1 MFTTEKNLLPAVA
14 LGCTVL
20 LAAGCTDHQRLKKEV
35 VQAAQKQEEIRSYHF
50 TGTMD
55 LKLDPALFQG
65 VPPLTAGILSL
76 LKESRI
82 EYAGAASLTDAV
94 QMEADIKIT
103 PKGASAPT
111 IVPIL
116 IKDNKLYMQLPAVN
130 KPDEYMAFPL
140 DSTVPGS
147 PAAADRLKNTGRLT
161 SALSAKLF
169 EGLDPNWLDT
179 DNKTETLPDG
189 TTGKHIKLEIS
200 SKNQKAVCGLHGKH
214 PSRSAER
221 NCHQRPQLV
230 LPGRCLEE
238 DGGPAAGNGTNDNKP
253 GYRRTRLHTQAN
265 RPAAFFRR
273 CRGRQYHRMDSGTRQ
288 HQSAGHL
295 VQGNAQ
301 AGQTSERN
309 FAAPAQAGAGQI
321 RRSPGFAPQTQV

>member
-20 LAAGCTDHQRLKKEV
+20 LAAGCTDHQQLKKEV

-200 SKNQKAVCGLHGKH
+200 SKNQKAAADYMASTLPALLNEIVTSGLSSSSQADVWKKTAG
-214 PSRSAER
+214 
-221 NCHQRPQLV
+221 QLQV
-230 LPGRCLEE
+230 TAPTTINLVI
-238 DGGPAAGNGTNDNKP
+238 DGQ
-253 GYRRTRLHTQAN
+253 GYIRRQTGLLH
-265 RPAAFFRR
+265 F
-273 CRGRQYHRMDSGTRQ
+273 
-288 HQSAGHL
+288 SAGAAADNTIEWT
-295 VQGNAQ
+295 QGLDSINQ
-301 AGQTSERN
+301 PVTWSKETPKQVRPLNEILRLLPK
-309 FAAPAQAGAGQI
+309 PAQGK
-321 RRSPGFAPQTQV
+321 